1 MIRKTLSL
9 FLCVVMLLGV
19 MCGCKNNPN
28 FTVDE
33 ILEYMNEKYDEEFT
47 YIRPADLYE
56 PESDSFEIFVASD
69 KYPDD
74 MIYAKCLLNT
84 ETGEKRFLDNYVS
97 YIYEDEVRDLLTELT
112 QEVYTDAKVRYV
124 PIYKTA
130 STHSSEG
137 IPTLEQ
143 YLSRTYSSIS
153 YMILLPNEHD
163 ETLYKEEMNALIEK
177 LKEKKVVCSI
187 TIAYSNDRTQYDSFV
202 TDYWPNSEHLIY
214 KLHGYIGIEENFEIE
229 YENWR

>member
-9 FLCVVMLLGV
+9 FLCAVMLLGV

-47 YIRPADLYE
+47 YIRPADIYQ
-56 PESDSFEIFVASD
+56 PTSDSFEIFVASD

-84 ETGEKRFLDNYVS
+84 ETGEKRFCDNYVL

-112 QEVYTDAKVRYV
+112 QEVYADAKVRYA
-124 PIYKTA
+124 PIYAAATD
-130 STHSSEG
+130 SSKR
-137 IPTLEQ
+137 IPSLEQ
-143 YLSRTYSSIS
+143 YLSRSSSSID
-153 YMILLPNEHD
+153 YMILLPDEHD
-163 ETLYKEEMNALIEK
+163 ETLYKEELNALCMA
-177 LKEKKVVCSI
+177 LKEKKVVCDI
-187 TIAYSNDRTQYDSFV
+187 TIAYSNDRAHYDSFV
-202 TDYWPNSEHLIY
+202 TDKWPNEHVIY
-214 KLHGYIGIEENFEIE
+214 KLRGDIGIGEDFEIE
-229 YENWR
+229 LEEWR

>member
-9 FLCVVMLLGV
+9 FLCTVMLLGV
-19 MCGCKNNPN
+19 MCGCKNNPK

-47 YIRPADLYE
+47 YIRPADVYQ
-56 PESDSFEIFVASD
+56 PTSDSFEIFVASD

-84 ETGEKRFLDNYVS
+84 ETGEKRFCDNYVS
-97 YIYEDEVRDLLTELT
+97 YIYEDEVRNLLTELT

-124 PIYKTA
+124 PLYGAA
-130 STHSSEG
+130 SSDSNED

-143 YLSRTYSSIS
+143 YLSRTSSSIE
-153 YMILLPNEHD
+153 YMIMLPDEHD
-163 ETLYKEEMNALIEK
+163 ETLYKEELNALREK
-177 LKEKKVVCSI
+177 LEENKVVCMI
-187 TIAYSNDRTQYDSFV
+187 NILYSNDHEQYDSFV
-202 TDYWPNSEHLIY
+202 TDKWTDDHIVC
-214 KLHGYIGIEENFEIE
+214 KLRGFIGIGENFEIK

>member
-9 FLCVVMLLGV
+9 FLCVVMFLGV
-19 MCGCKNNPN
+19 MCGCKNNPK

-47 YIRPADLYE
+47 YIRPADVYQ
-56 PESDSFEIFVASD
+56 PTSDSFEIFVASD

-84 ETGEKRFLDNYVS
+84 ETGEKRFCDNYVS

-112 QEVYTDAKVRYV
+112 QEVYPDAKIRYTALYGTSSDSGQDV
-124 PIYKTA
+124 P
-130 STHSSEG
+130 S
-137 IPTLEQ
+137 LEQ
-143 YLSRTYSSIS
+143 YLSRTSSSID
-153 YMILLPNEHD
+153 YMIMLPDEYD

-177 LKEKKVVCSI
+177 LEEKKIVCGVTVV
-187 TIAYSNDRTQYDSFV
+187 YSNDRTQYDSFV
-202 TDYWPNSEHLIY
+202 TNERPNFEHLTY
-214 KLHGYIGIEENFEIE
+214 KLRGHVRIGENYEIE
-229 YENWR
+229 FEEWR

>member
-47 YIRPADLYE
+47 YIRPADIYQ
-56 PESDSFEIFVASD
+56 PTSDSFEIFVASD

-84 ETGEKRFLDNYVS
+84 ETGEKRFCDNYVS

-112 QEVYTDAKVRYV
+112 QEVYPDAKIRYAALYGTSSDSGQDV
-124 PIYKTA
+124 P
-130 STHSSEG
+130 S
-137 IPTLEQ
+137 LEQ
-143 YLSRTYSSIS
+143 YLSRTSSSID
-153 YMILLPNEHD
+153 YMILLPDEHD
-163 ETLYKEEMNALIEK
+163 ETLYKEEMNALIEN
-177 LKEKKVVCSI
+177 LKKKKVVCSI
-187 TIAYSNDRTQYDSFV
+187 IIAYSKNRADYDSFI
-202 TDYWPNSEHLIY
+202 TDKWPEEYIDY
-214 KLHGYIGIEENFEIE
+214 KLRGFIGIGENFEIKF
-229 YENWR
+229 ENWR

>member
-19 MCGCKNNPN
+19 MCGCKNNAN

-84 ETGEKRFLDNYVS
+84 ETGEKWFCDNYVS
-97 YIYEDEVRDLLTELT
+97 YIYEDEVRTLVTELT
-112 QEVYTDAKVRYV
+112 HEVYADAKVRYV
-124 PIYKTA
+124 PLYGAA
-130 STHSSEG
+130 SSDSNEE

-143 YLSRTYSSIS
+143 YLSRTSSSID
-153 YMILLPNEHD
+153 YMIMLPDEYD

-177 LKEKKVVCSI
+177 LEEKKIVCGVTVV
-187 TIAYSNDRTQYDSFV
+187 YSNDRTQYDSFV
-202 TDYWPNSEHLIY
+202 TNERPNFEHLTY
-214 KLHGYIGIEENFEIE
+214 KLRGHVRIGENYEIE
-229 YENWR
+229 FEEWR

>member
-19 MCGCKNNPN
+19 MCGCKNNPK

-47 YIRPADLYE
+47 YIRPADVYQPTKE
-56 PESDSFEIFVASD
+56 SFEIFMASD
-69 KYPDD
+69 KYPDEE
-74 MIYAKCLLNT
+74 IFAKCIYNS

-112 QEVYTDAKVRYV
+112 QEVYADAKVRYV
-124 PIYKTA
+124 PLYWTA
-130 STHSSEG
+130 STNSDED

-153 YMILLPNEHD
+153 YMILLPDEHD
-163 ETLYKEEMNALIEK
+163 VTLYKEEMNALIEK
-177 LKEKKVVCSI
+177 LEEKKVVCSI

-202 TDYWPNSEHLIY
+202 TDDWPNSEHLIY
-214 KLHGYIGIEENFEIE
+214 KLHGDIRIGEDFEIE
-229 YENWR
+229 FEEWR